1 MMRRVKKERRKIAR
15 RIVGKVERRGRREER
30 EEKGREEEVEE
41 EKKSKDSTEIQPI
54 PSVALTAFWILL
66 LPSTRNLLDISTF
79 IREKQKKKDI
89 LEFMKIKPLR
99 SLC

>member
-1 MMRRVKKERRKIAR
+1 MQNNHVKLLQ
-15 RIVGKVERRGRREER
+15 
-30 EEKGREEEVEE
+30 EKRREEEVEE

>member
-30 EEKGREEEVEE
+30 EEKRREEVEE